1 MKKVLSVLTAFAL
14 MLLSYPAFAESIDS
28 STQGIVGSDA
38 HALLDAIQTFG
49 IETPNPQTGEGKVLW
64 TVRSADINGVNCEYS
79 ILANEAGEIISASFT
94 MRGSDNGLFA
104 VAAAMSY
111 DTANPDVAASF
122 IKSGLNKETAITIG
136 DAHFSLRTGTMTST
150 SSISINGRTSSST
163 TKTTTYNLRIEYTS
177 EASGEILLVKLNHEA
192 KLREADNGNSKYHGT
207 AKKGEELMVITP
219 FYSEQWHQIIY
230 NGEIYFVYADYCE
243 FISE

>member
-1 MKKVLSVLTAFAL
+1 MKKVFLVLVAL
-14 MLLSYPAFAESIDS
+14 VLALLVFPAFAENIDT
-28 STQGIVGSDA
+28 STQGIAGSDV
-38 HALLDAIQTFG
+38 HALLDALEAFG

-64 TVRSADINGVNCEYS
+64 TVRSADVNGVNCEYS
-79 ILANEAGEIISASFT
+79 ILANENDEIISASFT
-94 MRGSDNGLFA
+94 MRGPDNGLFD

-111 DTANPDVAASF
+111 DTANPNVAASF
-122 IKSGLNKETAITIG
+122 IKSGLKNESAMTIG
-136 DAHFSLRTGTMTST
+136 DARFSIRNGTMTST
-150 SSISINGRTSSST
+150 SSVSINGRTSSST

-177 EASGEILLVKLNHEA
+177 EPSGEILFVRLNHEA

-219 FYSEQWHQIIY
+219 FYSEDWHQIIY
-230 NGEIYFVYADYCE
+230 NGEIYFVYAEYCE